1 MPSFDIASKVDVQTL
16 DNALNTARKEIVTR
30 YDFRNSKTEI
40 EVDKKA
46 LTINVLTEDSMRLT
60 AVQDVISARMAK
72 QGLDVKA
79 LDFGKEEYA
88 SGNMVRK
95 EIKVRQGVDKEV
107 AKKIVK
113 IIKDSN
119 LKVQA
124 AIMDDIVR
132 VTGKKLDDL
141 QAVIATL
148 RRSEIEIPLQFI
160 NMKA

>member
-16 DNALNTARKEIVTR
+16 DNALNTAKKEILTR
-30 YDFRNSKTEI
+30 YDFKNSKTEI

-46 LTINVLTEDSMRLT
+46 LTINILTEDSMRLSNI
-60 AVQDVISARMAK
+60 QDIISIRMAK
-72 QGLDVKA
+72 QGLDTKA

-88 SGNMVRK
+88 SGNMIKK

-107 AKKIVK
+107 GKKIVK
-113 IIKDSN
+113 LIKDSN
-119 LKVQA
+119 IKVQPS
-124 AIMDDIVR
+124 IMDDIIR

-141 QAVIATL
+141 QAVIAML
-148 RRSEIEIPLQFI
+148 RRADVEIPLQFI